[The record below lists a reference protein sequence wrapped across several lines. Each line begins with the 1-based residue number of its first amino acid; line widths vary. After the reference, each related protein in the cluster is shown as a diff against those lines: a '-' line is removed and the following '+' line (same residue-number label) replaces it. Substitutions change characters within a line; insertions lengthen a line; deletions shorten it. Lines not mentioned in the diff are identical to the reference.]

1 MSSFKFLDNLGGT
14 WENARESLRDD
25 LLQFAAEIAQLQNAS
40 AAAHALLDGSS
51 ANDTV
56 ATAATRGALMVGTL
70 PVGSPAPKWSS
81 LPIGVNHRL
90 LKSNGTDPSWSQAS
104 LTADVS
110 GVLPTANGG
119 TGVDIASAT
128 LPLGGGQI
136 AFPSTQI
143 PSAGLNTL
151 DDYEEGSW
159 TPNDAS
165 GAGLTL
171 TGVVGDYIKIGKLV
185 FVNAVF
191 LYPVTASGAAAII
204 GGLPFT
210 AKTVQPGG
218 GGAMTFSN
226 NGIHTL
232 VFVRE
237 NTTHIELFS
246 TAGAAL
252 TNAQMS
258 GTVNIASATYIAS
271 A

>member
-1 MSSFKFLDNLGGT
+1 MASFKFLDNLGGS
-14 WENARESLRDD
+14 WENARESVRDD
-25 LLQFAAEIAQLQNAS
+25 LLQFATEITRLLTPR
-40 AAAHALLDGSS
+40 ALLDGTS
-51 ANDTV
+51 NTDTLD
-56 ATAATRGALMVGTL
+56 TTPSKGALI
-70 PVGSPAPKWSS
+70 VGSNADPSKWTK
-81 LPIGVNHRL
+81 LPIGATSGQAL
-90 LKSNGTDPSWSQAS
+90 ITDGVSPSWGHVDLSNSSAI
-104 LTADVS
+104 S
-110 GVLPTANGG
+110 GVLPTGNGG
-119 TGVDIASAT
+119 TSVDISVAT
-128 LPLGGGQI
+128 LPLGSGQI
-136 AFPSTQI
+136 QFPATQN
-143 PSAGLNTL
+143 PSAGANVL

-159 TPNDAS
+159 TPIDAS

-171 TGVVGDYIKIGKLV
+171 TGVVGDYVKIGKLV
-185 FVNAVF
+185 FVNAIF
-191 LYPVTASGAAAII
+191 LYPVTASGAAAWI

-237 NTTHIELFS
+237 NSTHIELFS
-246 TAGAAL
+246 NAGAAL